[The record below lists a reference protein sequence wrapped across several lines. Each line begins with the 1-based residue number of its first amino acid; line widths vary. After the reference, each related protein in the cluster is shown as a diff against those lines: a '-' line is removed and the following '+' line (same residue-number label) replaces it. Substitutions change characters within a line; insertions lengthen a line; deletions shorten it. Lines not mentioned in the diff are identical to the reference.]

1 MKASPGNHISI
12 ARSMTRPV
20 STLLADT
27 RGNAALMTAL
37 GMVSMLGFAGLAV
50 DGFTALM
57 LKDRL
62 QDAADAAAFAAAKVM
77 IQGDPAGDG
86 RRLFDANFA
95 GGYIGASVT
104 GVTIAVAADD
114 IVRVDASA
122 EFPTQFMRF
131 LGRDTLTVNAHSG
144 VLRTN
149 RSAEIALVM
158 DNTGSMRSGAKI
170 DAMKAAAHDLI
181 GILFGQEQ
189 SREDLWVSVVPYSAT
204 VNIGN
209 ARTGW
214 LDPGDR
220 VFMDPGSFGDSV
232 WKGCVTA
239 RAEGRDQDDTPPA
252 SAAFTSFFWPAAV
265 DNVWPQI
272 DERNEAQ
279 NDGTGPNLGCGP
291 AVTPLTRER
300 ATVAAAVDEM
310 QPWHRGG
317 TLGNLGLVWG
327 WRTLSPR
334 WTGLWG
340 GGELADLPTGYDD
353 PRIDKIVVMMTDGE
367 NQFYDWPGHEPN
379 NGTGPLGSDKTAYGR
394 LHEFMP
400 GASRSQARA
409 EVDLRFAA
417 TCRDMKDFGIEI
429 FTITFGSAPDTATQ
443 ALYRGCATGDDH
455 YFHSPTNEMLATA
468 FRSIGQKLSS
478 LRLIE

>member
-1 MKASPGNHISI
+1 
-12 ARSMTRPV
+12 MTRPV

-27 RGNAALMTAL
+27 NGNAALLTAF

-62 QDAADAAAFAAAKVM
+62 QDASDAAAFAAAKVM
-77 IQGDPAGDG
+77 ILGDPVGDG
-86 RRLFDANFA
+86 RRLFDANFES
-95 GGYIGASVT
+95 GYVGASVT
-104 GVTIAVAADD
+104 GVSIAVVPDD

-131 LGRDTLTVNAHSG
+131 LGRDTLTVHAHSG

-149 RSAEIALVM
+149 RSAEVALVM
-158 DNTGSMRSGAKI
+158 DNTGSMRSGGKI
-170 DAMKAAAHDLI
+170 TAMKDAAHDLV
-181 GILFGQEQ
+181 GILFGDQQ

-209 ARTGW
+209 ARTDW
-214 LDPGDR
+214 LAPGDR
-220 VFMDPGSFGDSV
+220 VFLDPGSFGSTV
-232 WKGCVTA
+232 WKGCVMA
-239 RAEGRDQDDTPPA
+239 RADGRDQDDAPPA
-252 SAAFTSFFWPAAV
+252 SASFTSFHWAADV
-265 DNVWPQI
+265 DNRWPEI

-291 AVTPLTRER
+291 AITPLTRER
-300 ATVAAAVDEM
+300 GVIAAAVDEM

-327 WRTLSPR
+327 WRTISPR
-334 WTGLWG
+334 WTGQWG
-340 GGELADLPTGYDD
+340 GGELAALPTGYDD
-353 PRIDKIVVMMTDGE
+353 PLIDKIVVMMTDGE
-367 NQFYDWPGHEPN
+367 NQFYDWPGHGPN
-379 NGTGPLGSDKTAYGR
+379 NGAGPYGSDKTGYGR

-409 EVDLRFAA
+409 EVDRRFAA
-417 TCRDMKDFGIEI
+417 TCQDMKDLGIEV
-429 FTITFGSAPDTATQ
+429 FTITFGSAPDAGTQ
-443 ALYRGCATGDDH
+443 ALYRSCATSADH

-468 FRSIGQKLSS
+468 FRSIGQQLSS